1 MSLLL
6 RLSRVID
13 LVNSRLVQWS
23 AWLIII
29 AILVSAINAIIRK
42 LFDTSSNAW
51 LELQW
56 VLFGAVFLICAS
68 WTMLANEHIRIDIV
82 NNMLPRWVRNWIEIV
97 GHSLF
102 LLPIA
107 IVMTYLSWPFFID
120 SAPKLSD
127 LVARK
132 LDLGLAL
139 VSFDAT
145 AIGKAWSALMSLG
158 EQSNNAGGLPV
169 WPAKLMVP
177 VGFTLLLAQG
187 LSELIKRTAIMQGMI
202 PDNLETG
209 GHHAVAEAEA
219 ERLRSEIAPETE
231 RRQSGDP
238 KLHTRP

>member
-6 RLSRVID
+6 RFSRVID
-13 LVNSRLVQWS
+13 LTNTRLGQWS

-68 WTMLANEHIRIDIV
+68 WTMVANEHIRIDIV
-82 NNMLPRWVRNWIEIV
+82 NNMLSRRTRNWIEIV

-107 IVMTYLSWPFFID
+107 IVMTWLSWPFFID

-132 LDLGLAL
+132 LELGLAL
-139 VSFDAT
+139 VSFDGA
-145 AIGKAWSALMSLG
+145 AISKAWTALISLG
-158 EQSNNAGGLPV
+158 EQSTNAGGLPV
-169 WPAKLMVP
+169 WPAKLMIP

-187 LSELIKRTAIMQGMI
+187 VSELIKRVAIMQGMV
-202 PDNLETG
+202 PDNLDAG
-209 GHHAVAEAEA
+209 GHLATAEAEA
-219 ERLRSEIAPETE
+219 ERLKSEIAADAE
-231 RRQSGDP
+231 RRQSGDAT
-238 KLHTRP
+238 LHPRP